1 MNRKEINMF
10 ESFNRLS
17 QREKLLVIG
26 FVSMILIVVLYGFWN
41 SKLQALETLN
51 TKKTELQA
59 TIDKIKLAQPKFLEK
74 KAQLEAYENLLN
86 ENKQDLAHL
95 MENTAKALNFSL
107 DDFKENKRSLS
118 DDFSKKKKKNQKEL
132 MEYTQSV
139 TIKNVS
145 VDQLSN
151 FLEKLENNRY
161 PIRITQLNINTSSTD
176 RQILRE
182 VQVTVATYR
191 NEEFKNEK

>member
-1 MNRKEINMF
+1 MF
-10 ESFNRLS
+10 DSFNRLS
-17 QREKLLVIG
+17 QREKLLVIS
-26 FVSMILIVVLYGFWN
+26 FISSILMVGLYSFWN
-41 SKLQALETLN
+41 SKLQALDALN
-51 TKKTELQA
+51 TQKTELQA
-59 TIDKIKLAQPKFLEK
+59 TIEKIKLAQPKFLEK

-95 MENTAKALNFSL
+95 MENTAKALNISL

-139 TIKNVS
+139 TIKNLS
-145 VDQLSN
+145 AEQLAS

-161 PIRITQLNINTSSTD
+161 PIRITQLNISTSNTD